1 MMPSSSVPSRPSTRD
16 ERAVREAQ
24 DIAWLTGPEALAA
37 VGAFVGAAGGAL
49 VGADVHEVHHRP
61 GAGVTVGYDVRV
73 RVDGEDEPRPD
84 YVLLTTGSVDEAD
97 ADALARVM
105 RLVSGDRVVHA
116 WRHPDD
122 PLLPGLVAASD
133 VTTAAARTGLD
144 GDPGAAVLELIGYRP
159 MRRAVLSL
167 TTNRRRVFLKVVR
180 PDQLEGLL
188 VRNRCAEPAGAPPV
202 QAVWDESVLVFPQAQ
217 GEPLPELLAR
227 DGAAGVDP
235 RDLLACL
242 DALAPEAMDL
252 PLRRPWAERS
262 RHYADAACN
271 VLPTC
276 SERIMMLQRGVAAQ
290 IERFGQG
297 PLVPTHGDFHAANI
311 LMTGVAITALL
322 DVDTIGPGQRV
333 DDLACLVGHLSVLPC
348 LAPQTYVH
356 VPTTVARWLS
366 VFDRAVHPGSLRARA
381 AGVVLSLL
389 ASMPA
394 NHRDEESR
402 RDALGRLEVAE
413 SLLADS
419 ARF

>member
-1 MMPSSSVPSRPSTRD
+1 MMPSSSVPSRPTTRD
-16 ERAVREAQ
+16 ARALREAQ
-24 DIAWLTGPEALAA
+24 DIAWLTGPDALDA
-37 VGAFVGAAGGAL
+37 VGAFVAAAGGSL
-49 VGADVHEVHHRP
+49 VGAEVHEVHHRP

-73 RVDGEDEPRPD
+73 QVEGDDESRPD

-97 ADALARVM
+97 AEGLAHVM
-105 RLVSGDRVVHA
+105 RLANGDRVVHA

-133 VTTAAARTGLD
+133 VTSAAARTGLD

-180 PDQLEGLL
+180 RDQLEGLL

-202 QAVWDESVLVFPQAQ
+202 QDVWPESVLVFPQAQ

-227 DGAAGVDP
+227 DGASGVDP
-235 RDLLACL
+235 RDLLTCL
-242 DALAPEAMDL
+242 DAISPEAMDL

-271 VLPTC
+271 VLPERT
-276 SERIMMLQRGVAAQ
+276 ERIMALQRGVAAE
-290 IERFGQG
+290 IERFGTG

-311 LMTGVAITALL
+311 LMTGAAITALL

-333 DDLACLVGHLSVLPC
+333 DDLACLVGHLTVLPC

-356 VPTTVARWLS
+356 VPTTVTRWLS
-366 VFDRAVHPGSLRARA
+366 VFDRAVNPGSLRARA

-394 NHRDEESR
+394 NHQDDAAR
-402 RDALGRLEVAE
+402 RDAVGRLEAAE
-413 SLLADS
+413 ALLLDAG
-419 ARF
+419 RF

>member
-1 MMPSSSVPSRPSTRD
+1 MTQSSSVPSRPTPRD
-16 ERAVREAQ
+16 ERALREAR
-24 DIAWLTGPEALAA
+24 DIAWLTGPQARAA
-37 VGAFVGAAGGAL
+37 VDAFVAATGGEV
-49 VGADVHEVHHRP
+49 VGAGVHEVHHRP

-73 RVDGEDEPRPD
+73 RLAGEAEPRPD
-84 YVLLTTGSVDEAD
+84 YVLLTTGSIDD
-97 ADALARVM
+97 ADAGCR
-105 RLVSGDRVVHA
+105 DRVVRLALNDRTVHA

-122 PLLPGLVAASD
+122 PLLPGLPAASD

-144 GDPGAAVLELIGYRP
+144 GDPGAAVLELVVYRP

-167 TTNRRRVFLKVVR
+167 ATNRRRVYLKVVR
-180 PDQLEGLL
+180 RDQLEGLL

-202 QAVWDESVLVFPQAQ
+202 QDVWDECVLVFPQAQ

-235 RDLLACL
+235 RELLACL
-242 DALAPEAMDL
+242 DAISPEAMDL

-271 VLPTC
+271 VLPDC
-276 SERIMMLQRGVAAQ
+276 VERVMALQRGVAAQ
-290 IERFGQG
+290 IERIGPG

-356 VPTTVARWLS
+356 VPTTIVRWLS
-366 VFDRAVHPGSLRARA
+366 VFDRVVHPAALRARA

-394 NHRDEESR
+394 NHRDDDVR
-402 RDALGRLEVAE
+402 RDALARLAVAE
-413 SLLADS
+413 ALLADAS
-419 ARF
+419 RL

>member
-1 MMPSSSVPSRPSTRD
+1 MPSRSASQQPLTRD
-16 ERAVREAQ
+16 ARAVREAQ
-24 DIAWLTGPEALAA
+24 DIAWLTGPDALDA
-37 VGAFVGAAGGAL
+37 VGAFVGAAGGTL
-49 VGADVHEVHHRP
+49 LEADVHEVHHRP

-73 RVDGEDEPRPD
+73 RLPGEAEPRPD
-84 YVLLTTGSVDEAD
+84 YVLLTTGSVDEAEPQG
-97 ADALARVM
+97 LTNVM
-105 RLVSGDRVVHA
+105 RLASGERVVHA

-122 PLLPGLVAASD
+122 PMLPGLVAASD
-133 VTTAAARTGLD
+133 VTSAAARTGLD

-180 PDQLEGLL
+180 RDQLEGLL
-188 VRNRCAEPAGAPPV
+188 IRNRCAEPAGAPPV
-202 QAVWDESVLVFPQAQ
+202 QDVWAESVLVFPQAQ

-242 DALAPEAMDL
+242 DAIAPESMDL

-271 VLPTC
+271 VLP
-276 SERIMMLQRGVAAQ
+276 EHAGRILTLQQGIAEA

-297 PLVPTHGDFHAANI
+297 PRVPTHGDFHAANI

-333 DDLACLVGHLSVLPC
+333 DDLACLVGHLTVLPC

-366 VFDRAVHPGSLRARA
+366 VFDRTVHPGSLRARA
-381 AGVVLSLL
+381 SGVVLSLL

-394 NHRDEESR
+394 NHRDDAAR
-402 RDALGRLEVAE
+402 RDALGRLEAAE
-413 SLLADS
+413 TLLTDAQ
-419 ARF
+419 RF